1 MESAGFGR
9 AQQFW
14 AAVLTSAPQPF
25 GAVVAYLAVEQIDGL
40 LPFSF
45 AFAAGAM
52 LSLVAVELAPEAYA
66 RGGRPA
72 AAAGTA
78 AGAAVM
84 LALAALLG
92 VE

>member
-1 MESAGFGR
+1 
-9 AQQFW
+9 
-14 AAVLTSAPQPF
+14 
-25 GAVVAYLAVEQIDGL
+25 
-40 LPFSF
+40 
-45 AFAAGAM
+45 
-52 LSLVAVELAPEAYA
+52 VAVELAPEAYA